1 VLTPATTIRTSAR
14 PINIPANKRAHPAL
28 RFVLFEDM
36 MFLILL
42 LKLEPFPAPDTP
54 ATFQPNEKRTTL
66 SMLDA

>member
-1 VLTPATTIRTSAR
+1 V
-14 PINIPANKRAHPAL
+14 PANNRDHPAL

-42 LKLEPFPAPDTP
+42 LKLEPFPAPETP

-66 SMLDA
+66 SMLEA